1 MTEDEKG
8 CAAVIA
14 EALKTLPEPMQKLV
28 KVYAEG
34 LADAMEVMDN
44 ECDPG
49 EQVRDSQSKQT
60 YRKGSQR

>member
-28 KVYAEG
+28 QVYAQG
-34 LADAMEVMDN
+34 LADAKEVAN
-44 ECDPG
+44 ECNSG
-49 EQVRDSQSKQT
+49 EQSGT
-60 YRKGSQR
+60 GAAG